1 MTLTTKEVHEIRKMV
16 STLKELKEHPMCTRD
31 FKQAIRR
38 QLLVINQTC
47 KQYIKECEPDH
58 LKVVK

>member
-1 MTLTTKEVHEIRKMV
+1 MTLTIKEIHEMHKMI
-16 STLKELKEHPMCTRD
+16 STLKELKEQPMCTRD

-47 KQYIKECEPDH
+47 KQHIKECESDH